1 MLNHHVVIALRNLS
15 RQKTL
20 TFINVI
26 GLSIGLACF
35 SLFLLYAVNEFSY
48 DRFHKNAS
56 QIYRVYE
63 WTDGIQGAVPSGDA
77 ALYMPLGPAMKKDLP
92 DVESFVRFD
101 NGNEKFVKTGDH
113 SLKMSVSFADP
124 DIFQVFSFRLLHG
137 TAAGALRD
145 QRNVVLTREK
155 ALELFGET
163 NIVGKTVDIKIADHF
178 EPFVVSAVAENTPS
192 NSSIQFSVLLSF
204 EYLQTLPNEKN
215 AVSDWHYSG
224 YVNFVQLSKGSTL
237 ADQKE
242 ALSQFRDK
250 YFPDEKAQYIKSGQ
264 WDGKAPYPV
273 SFRLQPLRDIHS
285 NLSISAGS
293 QHGTDSAY
301 AWILMGIATALL
313 AIACIN
319 FTTLSIGRSA
329 GRAKEVGLR
338 KIIGSGRRRLVF
350 QFLSEAVLL
359 SALSGILSLGLV
371 PILLPYFNQLS
382 GKQLVFSFSQY
393 PELGWLFAIVILL
406 TGFLAG
412 MYPAFVLSGFQPLA
426 VIKNKIRLGGSNIF
440 TKSLV
445 TVQFVFSI
453 GLVTSTIIILQQLN
467 YMKSKNPGFNKENII
482 VVHAEETDQQKIFP
496 LFKEQL
502 TDYKGIAGISG
513 ADAPFGTG
521 YNQSGFNYSGKHE
534 QAFHFTADADFIKVM
549 GMQLVA
555 GRNFDP
561 LHPADSADG
570 AIVNEAL
577 VSDLSLTNEKVLGLK
592 LNGYS
597 RKGDPVVIGVV
608 RNFNF
613 LPLNQ
618 QISALLFRQSP
629 HFIPLEFFVRIR
641 PGDPGPAIERMKKT
655 WASLVP
661 DIPFHYSFLD
671 DDLDQVYKTET
682 RWSAIA
688 GWAGGIS
695 ILLSG
700 LGLFGLAALVSVN
713 RTKEIGIRKILGGSV
728 TGIIGLL
735 SKEFMK
741 LVLLAF
747 ILACPL
753 TFYFMNKWLQDYAY
767 RTELDWWVFAITG
780 LMVMLIAFMTVG
792 YHAVR
797 TAWVN
802 PAKILRTE

>member
-1 MLNHHVVIALRNLS
+1 
-15 RQKTL
+15 
-20 TFINVI
+20 
-26 GLSIGLACF
+26 
-35 SLFLLYAVNEFSY
+35 
-48 DRFHKNAS
+48 
-56 QIYRVYE
+56 
-63 WTDGIQGAVPSGDA
+63 
-77 ALYMPLGPAMKKDLP
+77 
-92 DVESFVRFD
+92 
-101 NGNEKFVKTGDH
+101 
-113 SLKMSVSFADP
+113 
-124 DIFQVFSFRLLHG
+124 
-137 TAAGALRD
+137 
-145 QRNVVLTREK
+145 
-155 ALELFGET
+155 
-163 NIVGKTVDIKIADHF
+163 
-178 EPFVVSAVAENTPS
+178 
-192 NSSIQFSVLLSF
+192 
-204 EYLQTLPNEKN
+204 
-215 AVSDWHYSG
+215 
-224 YVNFVQLSKGSTL
+224 
-237 ADQKE
+237 
-242 ALSQFRDK
+242 
-250 YFPDEKAQYIKSGQ
+250 
-264 WDGKAPYPV
+264 
-273 SFRLQPLRDIHS
+273 
-285 NLSISAGS
+285 
-293 QHGTDSAY
+293 
-301 AWILMGIATALL
+301 
-313 AIACIN
+313 
-319 FTTLSIGRSA
+319 
-329 GRAKEVGLR
+329 
-338 KIIGSGRRRLVF
+338 
-350 QFLSEAVLL
+350 
-359 SALSGILSLGLV
+359 
-371 PILLPYFNQLS
+371 
-382 GKQLVFSFSQY
+382 
-393 PELGWLFAIVILL
+393 
-406 TGFLAG
+406 
-412 MYPAFVLSGFQPLA
+412 
-426 VIKNKIRLGGSNIF
+426 
-440 TKSLV
+440 
-445 TVQFVFSI
+445 
-453 GLVTSTIIILQQLN
+453 
-467 YMKSKNPGFNKENII
+467 
-482 VVHAEETDQQKIFP
+482 
-496 LFKEQL
+496 
-502 TDYKGIAGISG
+502 
-513 ADAPFGTG
+513 
-521 YNQSGFNYSGKHE
+521 
-534 QAFHFTADADFIKVM
+534 
-549 GMQLVA
+549 MQLVA